1 MAFFEDSTVKI
12 LIISGFLGAGKTT
25 FIQALASR
33 TGRDFAVYENEL
45 GQRNIDGEAL
55 RREEL
60 SIWESTENC
69 VCCTGQADLASAVL
83 TISNALDP
91 EYLVVEPSGAARL
104 SGVLEAIGRVCYDRI
119 SLLRPITLVDS
130 RSFASQRRSAQELWE
145 DQVRAAGTILCTKG
159 ESLQP
164 EEQARLAALLARR
177 NPKAEIFTQPYSQ
190 QPLSWWE
197 RLLSAP
203 CGSSG
208 PAQPGGQAVASPLA
222 EGMEQLTLGN
232 LRLQSPAHLFLLLDD
247 MVRGEYG
254 QILRAKGT
262 ADCGN
267 GVLLRFDLVDGAW
280 NVTGGEG
287 ETSGVFIGK
296 VIRRSRLRRFL
307 LSSDGSSR
315 ASLREWLL
323 QRT

>member
-1 MAFFEDSTVKI
+1 MQRHAGGQVPRCMAFFEDSTVKI

-45 GQRNIDGEAL
+45 GQRNVDGEAL

-159 ESLQP
+159 ESLLP

-190 QPLSWWE
+190 
-197 RLLSAP
+197 
-203 CGSSG
+203 
-208 PAQPGGQAVASPLA
+208 GGAASVRA
-222 EGMEQLTLGN
+222 
-232 LRLQSPAHLFLLLDD
+232 LRLVRPRPA
-247 MVRGEYG
+247 RRSGG
-254 QILRAKGT
+254 
-262 ADCGN
+262 
-267 GVLLRFDLVDGAW
+267 GVPSGGGDGAAHP
-280 NVTGGEG
+280 
-287 ETSGVFIGK
+287 GK
-296 VIRRSRLRRFL
+296 SPPAIPGPSV
-307 LSSDGSSR
+307 SSAGR
-315 ASLREWLL
+315 HGPR
-323 QRT
+323 